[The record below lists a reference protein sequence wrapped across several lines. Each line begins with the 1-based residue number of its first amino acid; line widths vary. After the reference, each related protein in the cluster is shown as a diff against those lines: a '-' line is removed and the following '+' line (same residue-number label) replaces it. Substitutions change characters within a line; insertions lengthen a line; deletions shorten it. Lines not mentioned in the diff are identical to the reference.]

1 MSELYMKAALAG
13 VFFGIWPLF
22 MNRSGLGGNT
32 SSAAFCL
39 VALVVVLPFA
49 LRSTGV
55 TLPDANW
62 LMVVFAGAFGAAGLL
77 VFGGIIAKA
86 TPQNI
91 GAIFVFMTVVQITVT
106 AIYQTLMN
114 GGTSPSK
121 IGGYIT
127 AGIAAYLLLR

>member
-1 MSELYMKAALAG
+1 MGELYLKATLAG

-39 VALVVVLPFA
+39 VALVGVLPFA
-49 LRSTGV
+49 LQSTGI
-55 TLPDANW
+55 TLPNANW
-62 LMVVFAGAFGAAGLL
+62 LMVIFAGAFGAAGLL
-77 VFGGIIAKA
+77 VFGGILAKA

-91 GAIFVFMTVVQITVT
+91 GTIFVFMTVVQITV
-106 AIYQTLMN
+106 AAVYQTFMN
-114 GGTSPSK
+114 GGASFSK

-127 AGIAAYLLLR
+127 AGVAAYLLLR